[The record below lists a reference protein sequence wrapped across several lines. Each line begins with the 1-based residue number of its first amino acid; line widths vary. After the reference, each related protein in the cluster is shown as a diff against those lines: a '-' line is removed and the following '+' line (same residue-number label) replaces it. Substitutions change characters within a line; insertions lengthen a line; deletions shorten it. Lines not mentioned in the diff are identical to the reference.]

1 MADSA
6 ARPSYDRPS
15 LISPAGPN
23 PPPTM
28 EELRDVLVRDPARL
42 AAASRV
48 RGWLV
53 QEARTKRDT
62 GFLVAGLCERLNEAG
77 VPIDRGSLA
86 LETLHSEHAAI
97 GRFWVKGEGSHSEKF
112 RYDRRDQGAYER
124 SPFHY
129 VHQTREPLVL
139 DLAAT
144 PDDAFGVVPELKA
157 AGYTA
162 YLCLPIMFANGDE
175 NGIAF
180 ATKHPDGFS
189 EMDLAFIGYV
199 MPIGAAVLEIL
210 AGYRSLDQLLRIYVG
225 DEPHRAILSGRVR
238 RGDVTTIRSAI
249 LVADM
254 RNYTRITAKMR
265 PEQSVELLNAY
276 FDCLVPPIEAEGG
289 EVLKYMGDGLLAI
302 FRESGDDL
310 GGAAQSALS
319 AAAAALVRIEAANLE
334 GRFPVP
340 IEVGIA
346 LHHGEAAYGNVGSGE
361 RLDFTIIGR
370 DVNLASRIAQLNKVL
385 GEPLLMS
392 QSFVEFLW
400 GDPEPLGSH
409 DVNGFD
415 EAVAVYRPRSEDAA
429 LRRAG

>member
-1 MADSA
+1 MADSV

-112 RYDRRDQGAYER
+112 RYDRRDRAPMSAAPSTTFTR
-124 SPFHY
+124 PASRWSSISP
-129 VHQTREPLVL
+129 Q
-139 DLAAT
+139 T

-199 MPIGAAVLEIL
+199 MPIGARGARDPRRLPQPRPAPAHL
-210 AGYRSLDQLLRIYVG
+210 CRRRAAPG
-225 DEPHRAILSGRVR
+225 DPVGRVR
-238 RGDVTTIRSAI
+238 RGDVTTNS
-249 LVADM
+249 L
-254 RNYTRITAKMR
+254 
-265 PEQSVELLNAY
+265 
-276 FDCLVPPIEAEGG
+276 
-289 EVLKYMGDGLLAI
+289 
-302 FRESGDDL
+302 
-310 GGAAQSALS
+310 
-319 AAAAALVRIEAANLE
+319 
-334 GRFPVP
+334 
-340 IEVGIA
+340 
-346 LHHGEAAYGNVGSGE
+346 
-361 RLDFTIIGR
+361 R
-370 DVNLASRIAQLNKVL
+370 DPRRRYAQLH
-385 GEPLLMS
+385 PHHR
-392 QSFVEFLW
+392 Q
-400 GDPEPLGSH
+400 
-409 DVNGFD
+409 
-415 EAVAVYRPRSEDAA
+415 DAA
-429 LRRAG
+429 